1 MALNA
6 YSLSRC
12 VNAERKTK
20 KELIIS
26 RWGLFPSVFFFSLGC
41 LSLGVI
47 RQEREEWTSFINLK
61 YALCALFPLLQD
73 WPPPLLPHAEKEQ
86 NTKWMWAVENTPS
99 QEAAVQMAVAR
110 GHQGKW
116 KNDCPL
122 VYSKSL
128 IGVSTFQTVVPMLW
142 FCDDKNWTFIIIFAE
157 INFQNNPN
165 KTRYWRKLKIRKWGK
180 LQ

>member
-1 MALNA
+1 M
-6 YSLSRC
+6 R
-12 VNAERKTK
+12 T
-20 KELIIS
+20 
-26 RWGLFPSVFFFSLGC
+26 FSLCLLFFPG
-41 LSLGVI
+41 LSLPRSNQAGTWGVNKLHKLEI
-47 RQEREEWTSFINLK
+47 CFVRSISSSPGLT
-61 YALCALFPLLQD
+61 
-73 WPPPLLPHAEKEQ
+73 PPLLPHAEKEQ